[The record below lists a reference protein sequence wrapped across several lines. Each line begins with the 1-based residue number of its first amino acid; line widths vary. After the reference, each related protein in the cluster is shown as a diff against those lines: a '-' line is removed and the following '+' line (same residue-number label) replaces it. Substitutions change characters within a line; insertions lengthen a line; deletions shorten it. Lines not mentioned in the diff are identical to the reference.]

1 MKSVA
6 QLTKVGTTGPNAN
19 GRIEFITE
27 PNANG
32 GIELTTG
39 PKAKGRIEITTGP
52 KGCNTKATRQCR
64 QAPPQCEPAP
74 HHVTAYPQAN
84 LNGDPF
90 LNRLIRTC
98 FSQLFL
104 VFHGF
109 VCVFF
114 VFSTVPEGKTESK
127 IHKITKERARL
138 IFTQG
143 SRPI

>member
-52 KGCNTKATRQCR
+52 KAHGRVQSAYNHEYDSPL
-64 QAPPQCEPAP
+64 PPVGPLTSLDPKIIKNLIPAGVLP
-74 HHVTAYPQAN
+74 LP
-84 LNGDPF
+84 DKK
-90 LNRLIRTC
+90 
-98 FSQLFL
+98 S
-104 VFHGF
+104 
-109 VCVFF
+109 
-114 VFSTVPEGKTESK
+114 
-127 IHKITKERARL
+127 
-138 IFTQG
+138 
-143 SRPI
+143 